1 MNFDATFYPYPSR
14 RTVVYGQK
22 AMVATS
28 HPLAAQAGLTIM
40 QQGGNAIDAAIATAA
55 CLTVVEPTS
64 NGLGGD
70 AFATVWTQGSLYG
83 LNSSGPAPQALT
95 EQWVR
100 SQGFDAMPPHG
111 WAPVTVP
118 GIPGAWAQLASR
130 FGSLPLTV
138 TLEPAIRLAQE
149 GYPVS
154 PTVSFFWQRAYEQY
168 AVMLTGPEFREWFRV
183 FAPQG
188 RGPKPGEIWRSTDHA
203 NTLEEIARSNSE
215 SFYRGILAEQI
226 AKFSQTTG
234 GVMTFSD
241 LAAFYPQ
248 WVTPLSVVYHDYE
261 VWELPP
267 NGQGLIA
274 LMALKMLEG
283 LPCSSEAERIHQQ
296 IECLKLAFAD
306 GQKFVA
312 DPHYMTVSPDDLL
325 ADQYLNSRRKLI
337 GDMAEDREAGS
348 AKPGGTVY
356 LAVADNRGNMVSY
369 IQSNYSGFGSGLVV
383 PNTGIA
389 LQNRGHLFTLNPG
402 HPNSLAPGKRPYH
415 TIIPGFLTHHG
426 KPIGPF
432 GVMGGFMQP
441 QGHVQVL
448 SRILAQ
454 EMNPQ
459 AALDAPRFYWD
470 QGKTVVVE
478 AAMPES
484 VVADL
489 KRRGHQTTVTTGVG
503 LFGRGQIVWR
513 LPSGVLIGAT
523 ESRADGH
530 VACW

>member
-70 AFATVWTQGSLYG
+70 AFATVWAQGSLYG

-95 EQWVR
+95 DQWVR
-100 SQGFDAMPPHG
+100 SQGFDAMPAHG

-130 FGSLPLTV
+130 FGALPLTV
-138 TLEPAIRLAQE
+138 TLEPAIRVARE

-154 PTVSFFWQRAYEQY
+154 PTVSFFWQRAYEHY
-168 AVMLTGPEFREWFRV
+168 ASMLMGPEYGEWFRV
-183 FAPQG
+183 FAPQN
-188 RGPKPGEIWRSTDHA
+188 RGPKAGEIWSSQDHA
-203 NTLEEIARSNSE
+203 NTLEEIARSNAE
-215 SFYRGILAEQI
+215 SFYRGKLAEQI
-226 AKFSQTTG
+226 ARFSQTTG
-234 GVMTFSD
+234 GVMAFSD
-241 LAAFYPQ
+241 LAAFHPQ
-248 WVTPLSVVYHDYE
+248 WVTPLSVGFHDYE

-283 LPCSSEAERIHQQ
+283 LPCSSEVERIHQQ

-306 GQKFVA
+306 AQKFIA
-312 DPHYMTVSPDDLL
+312 DPRYMTVTAADLL
-325 ADQYLNSRRKLI
+325 ADEYLNNRRKLI
-337 GDMAEDREAGS
+337 GEMAEERGAGS
-348 AKPGGTVY
+348 PRPGGTVY
-356 LAVADNRGNMVSY
+356 LAVADKQGNMVSY

-389 LQNRGHLFTLNPG
+389 LQNRGHLFTLSPG

-426 KPIGPF
+426 TPVGPF

-448 SRILAQ
+448 SRILSQ

-470 QGKTVVVE
+470 HGTTVVVE
-478 AAMPES
+478 ATMPQS
-484 VVADL
+484 VIADL
-489 KRRGHQTTVTTGVG
+489 ERRGHQISVTTDVG

-530 VACW
+530 VASW

>member
-1 MNFDATFYPYPSR
+1 MNFDATLYPYPSR
-14 RTVVYGQK
+14 RTVVYGQN

-28 HPLAAQAGLTIM
+28 HPLAAEAGLAIM
-40 QQGGNAIDAAIATAA
+40 QQGGNAVDAAIATAA

-70 AFATVWTQGSLYG
+70 AFATIWAQGALWG

-95 EQWVR
+95 DQWVR
-100 SQGFDAMPPHG
+100 SQGFDTMPPHG

-118 GIPGAWAQLASR
+118 GIPGAWAELATR
-130 FGSLPLTV
+130 FGALPLTV
-138 TLEPAIRLAQE
+138 TLEPAIRMSRE

-154 PTVSFFWQRAYEQY
+154 PTVSFFWQHAYERY
-168 AVMLTGPEFREWFRV
+168 ASTLTGPEFREWFRV

-188 RGPKPGEIWRSTDHA
+188 RGPKAGEIWRSTDHA
-203 NTLEEIARSNSE
+203 NTLEEIASSHAE
-215 SFYRGILAEQI
+215 SFYRGKLAEQI
-226 AKFSQTTG
+226 VEFSQITG
-234 GVMTFSD
+234 GVMTLSD
-241 LAAFYPQ
+241 LASFYPQ
-248 WVTPLSVVYHDYE
+248 WVTPLSVGFHDYE

-283 LPCSSEAERIHQQ
+283 LPYSSEAERIHQQ

-306 GQKFVA
+306 AQKFLA
-312 DPHYMTVSPDDLL
+312 DPRYMTVAAEDLL
-325 ADQYLNSRRKLI
+325 ADNYLNSRRNLI
-337 GDMAEDREAGS
+337 GERAEERGAGS
-348 AKPGGTVY
+348 PSPGGTVY
-356 LAVADNRGNMVSY
+356 LAAADNQGNMVSY

-389 LQNRGHLFTLNPG
+389 LQNRGHLFTLSPG
-402 HPNSLAPGKRPYH
+402 HPNSLSPGKRPYH
-415 TIIPGFLTHHG
+415 TIIPGFLTHQG
-426 KPIGPF
+426 KPVGPF

-448 SRILAQ
+448 SRILT
-454 EMNPQ
+454 ENLNPQ
-459 AALDAPRFYWD
+459 AALDAPRFYWS

-478 AAMPES
+478 AAMPQSIITE
-484 VVADL
+484 L
-489 KRRGHQTTVTTGVG
+489 ERRGHQIAVTTDVG

-513 LPSGVLIGAT
+513 LPSGVLMGAT